1 MEDIK
6 KIQLIL
12 EHIKHVQEN
21 CERLGYKLIEIGED
35 KLGRNLIANGL
46 IHDNSKLKGIEFDGL
61 FSGSDLLKVA
71 VKHHSSINP
80 HHPEYWNS
88 IHEMPD
94 LYLAEMV
101 CDCKARSSEFGTDI
115 RNWFDND
122 AKIKYGYEKTDLV
135 YTKIMKFLN
144 LLLYNQFKKI

>member
-1 MEDIK
+1 MEDVK
-6 KIQLIL
+6 KIQIIL

-21 CERLGYKLIEIGED
+21 TQRLGYKLIEIGEN

-46 IHDNSKLKGIEFDGL
+46 IHDNSKLKGIEFDSL
-61 FSGSDLLKVA
+61 FSGDDLLKVA

-80 HHPEYWNS
+80 HHPEYWGS

-101 CDCKARSSEFGTDI
+101 CDCKARSSEFGTDV
-115 RNWFDND
+115 RNWFDNE
-122 AKIKYGYEKTDLV
+122 AKLKYGYEKTDLV
-135 YTKIMKFLN
+135 YTKILKFLN
-144 LLLYNQFKKI
+144 LLLYNPFKKI